1 MNIINKIYRSKNTI
15 VEMLELRRYN
25 ADKFK
30 NFSLNEIDVMY
41 KAMDKKVSAEASPLD
56 FECEKNDNSTFVKFI
71 LFTKLRLA
79 NIKALVDNMIDD
91 YIKPGDTIIFVVKDK
106 INNIEIFDTF
116 LNTYLENDNITV
128 QIFWIDT
135 LLINITKHE
144 LVPPMKILSEEE
156 KQDIF
161 TKANISNFNQLP
173 IILKSDPVAKFY
185 GMKRGELAE
194 ITRPSV
200 TGGIYKNYRYC
211 Q

>member
-15 VEMLELRRYN
+15 LEMLEVRGNQTEKY
-25 ADKFK
+25 K

-41 KAMDKKVSAEASPLD
+41 KSMDKKVSSEPSPLD
-56 FECEKNDNSTFVKFI
+56 FNCSKNDAETYVKFI

-79 NIKALVDNMIDD
+79 NLKTLVDNMIDD
-91 YIKPGDTIIFVVKDK
+91 YVKSGDTIIFVVKDK

-144 LVPPMKILSEEE
+144 LVPPMRILNEEE
-156 KQDIF
+156 KEDIF
-161 TKANISNFNQLP
+161 NKANISNYNQFP
-173 IILKSDPVAKFY
+173 VILKTDPVAKFY
-185 GMKRGELAE
+185 GMKRGQLAE
-194 ITRPSV
+194 ITRPSP